1 MRQSRLAN
9 RIEGRRQ
16 GFKERKLIMN
26 KTIKMLV
33 AGMSAAV
40 LAIVLIACGGQKQGT
55 GADVAPETS
64 VETEVDPSAT
74 VGGWTLPSAISSTLT
89 AEEQAIFDNRVKI
102 TDLISKVSPMLGLM
116 GTLIPL
122 GPGIQALGNADTSA
136 LSPAPRSGRCRTS
149 CSWSVR
155 SIAAPS

>member
-1 MRQSRLAN
+1 
-9 RIEGRRQ
+9 
-16 GFKERKLIMN
+16 MN

-64 VETEVDPSAT
+64 VETEADPSAT

-89 AEEQAIFDNRVKI
+89 AEERAIFDKAVEGI
-102 TDLISKVSPMLGLM
+102 TGDG
-116 GTLIPL
+116 
-122 GPGIQALGNADTSA
+122 
-136 LSPAPRSGRCRTS
+136 
-149 CSWSVR
+149 
-155 SIAAPS
+155 